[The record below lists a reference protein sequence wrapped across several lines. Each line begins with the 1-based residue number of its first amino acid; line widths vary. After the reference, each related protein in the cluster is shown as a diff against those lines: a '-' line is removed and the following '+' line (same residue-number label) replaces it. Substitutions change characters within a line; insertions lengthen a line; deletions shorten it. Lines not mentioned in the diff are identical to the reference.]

1 MSKRKG
7 KKMKSSSSI
16 EEFWAEFN
24 IPMSIGLGFLEEK
37 DVNLVE
43 SSLVEDELFLP
54 MGYFEAGLRLPL
66 PLLFR
71 DLARHLQLTLNQF
84 YVNII
89 RLIISMVVLDHIK
102 GLHISTRDVMYIYH
116 AKRSCILYEW
126 YLFPQSGMGGFI
138 IGGLSTNKEV
148 NREIIVVSGH
158 WEFGASKPEELLRAS
173 WVHGILSNSQSIESS
188 TAGAFLAHNIPGK
201 SRSGGYVTRSCIGT
215 LAGKDLLPTIHAF
228 KQLSSPEDIRAL
240 PNISYLVIM
249 DKSIGLSNQGL
260 GLDDSFGLVKET
272 KVPSN
277 VSGGD
282 KQVPM
287 KVLEVGKVVT
297 NLGVPYKDIGDSS
310 KSAVRPSL

>member
-1 MSKRKG
+1 MVEMLPCHSRDQTLNRNHHFSKCFFIIVLSHTAIALLLNCNIFDLVKSFSLCIYFAFIVISMLISKFSTMSKRKG

-173 WVHGILSNSQSIESS
+173 WVHGILS
-188 TAGAFLAHNIPGK
+188 K
-201 SRSGGYVTRSCIGT
+201 
-215 LAGKDLLPTIHAF
+215 
-228 KQLSSPEDIRAL
+228 
-240 PNISYLVIM
+240 
-249 DKSIGLSNQGL
+249 
-260 GLDDSFGLVKET
+260 
-272 KVPSN
+272 
-277 VSGGD
+277 
-282 KQVPM
+282 
-287 KVLEVGKVVT
+287 
-297 NLGVPYKDIGDSS
+297 
-310 KSAVRPSL
+310 